1 MNILTCLFWYYSSE
15 CASLVVALTWNHVHL
30 KHSCC
35 DLLDLVLEKGWK
47 PPKLICRIVPDDI
60 QIGLVDPSLNVLRK
74 KGLEGLQDT
83 GCDIFED
90 PEQNYCRRRKGEGE
104 VALTP

>member
-1 MNILTCLFWYYSSE
+1 M
-15 CASLVVALTWNHVHL
+15 HL
-30 KHSCC
+30 KHSFC

-90 PEQNYCRRRKGEGE
+90 PAVRVSLKRIIAEEEKEKE
-104 VALTP
+104 KLP